1 MTAQTTRTY
10 DHNASAKTKRDED
23 YRARKRMG
31 HLVRRW
37 SYNNPKTGR
46 MEYMLDVISELRQL
60 KKRVPRYPYRS

>member
-37 SYNNPKTGR
+37 SWSNPKTGR
-46 MEYMLDVISELRQL
+46 MEYMLDVISERHTYNSMGDS
-60 KKRVPRYPYRS
+60 K